1 MSEQDIQ
8 IKDMMITELQDQIKQ
23 LMSENEKLKK
33 EQTTARETINKLS
46 QQLAVLMMG
55 PAK

>member
-8 IKDMMITELQDQIKQ
+8 IKDMMISQLQDQYKILQ
-23 LMSENEKLKK
+23 TENEKMKK

-55 PAK
+55 P

>member
-1 MSEQDIQ
+1 
-8 IKDMMITELQDQIKQ
+8 MMITELQDQIKQ

-46 QQLAVLMMG
+46 Q
-55 PAK
+55 